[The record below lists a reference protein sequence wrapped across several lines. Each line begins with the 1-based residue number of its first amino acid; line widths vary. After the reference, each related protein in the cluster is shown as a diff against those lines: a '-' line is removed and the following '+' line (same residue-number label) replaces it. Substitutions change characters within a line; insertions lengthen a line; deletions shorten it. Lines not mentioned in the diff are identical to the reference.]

1 MLKCLSFSSVEP
13 FRQEAE
19 TGDDESGA
27 SEMGAEQK
35 MSSDKT
41 GSDFMTSATSFI
53 KGCVLR
59 SLSDDGY
66 GHVNFRCICNFRFY

>member
-1 MLKCLSFSSVEP
+1 MLKCLSSFSSVKP
-13 FRQEAE
+13 FRQAEE

-35 MSSDKT
+35 MSSDGGS

-59 SLSDDGY
+59 SLSDDG
-66 GHVNFRCICNFRFY
+66 